1 VSQGHSQNVGLLA
14 VNRGFSRFAHVTGYA
29 CLLGAVFEL
38 IGYQAAAP
46 SALIWPAIFPVI
58 ATLLLLVLLDRWRTT
73 LYSVLFLVLGGISQ
87 FLVAFTL
94 LSAFPAIG
102 VDPTLVLSLVA
113 VSLVLVGG
121 SGFVPTTAIVW
132 GTIGFVIAQAA
143 TIAANV
149 LTGSPFRIDAI
160 SVVVE
165 VGLVLVELTDA
176 LTRSRRLAAR
186 PELDRAALDEEL
198 YTVRYRSEVRAA
210 ALMHDTVLGHLT
222 AVAAGADGP
231 LPKRLR
237 TEITRDL
244 GVLGSEDWL
253 AEPAALAD
261 DGGRSDWRSSAL
273 MSAVNEAREL
283 SLTVDVTGDPG
294 AIGRLST
301 DRDGAVGL
309 AVKQCLVNVL
319 RHAQVARAE
328 VVIIGSDTDVSI
340 MVIDAGRGFSEDL
353 VASDRLG
360 LRQSVRRRIE
370 SVGGEVRL
378 WSTPGRGTSILIRV
392 PSDVPSRGRD
402 SA

>member
-1 VSQGHSQNVGLLA
+1 MSQGHSQNVGLLA

-29 CLLGAVFEL
+29 CLTGTILEL
-38 IGYQAAAP
+38 LGYQSAAP
-46 SALIWPAIFPVI
+46 SAVIWPLIFPVI
-58 ATLLLLVLLDRWRTT
+58 ATLFVLALLDRWRTT

-94 LSAFPAIG
+94 LSVFPSIG
-102 VDPTLVLSLVA
+102 VNPTLILSLVA
-113 VSLVLVGG
+113 VSLVLVAGP
-121 SGFVPTTAIVW
+121 GFVPMTAILW
-132 GTIGFVIAQAA
+132 GTIGFAIAQVTTIVA
-143 TIAANV
+143 TV

-186 PELDRAALDEEL
+186 PELDRAVLDEEL

-222 AVAAGADGP
+222 AIASGSDGA
-231 LPKRLR
+231 LPPRLR

-244 GVLGSEDWL
+244 AVLGSDDWL
-253 AEPAALAD
+253 VEPAPQTD
-261 DGGRSDWRSSAL
+261 DGARSDWRNSAL

-294 AIGRLST
+294 AIGRLSGE
-301 DRDGAVGL
+301 RDAAVGL

-319 RHAQVARAE
+319 RHAQVGRAE
-328 VVIIGSDTDVSI
+328 VVIIGSDEDVSI

-360 LRQSVRRRIE
+360 LRQSVRRRVE
-370 SVGGEVRL
+370 NVGGEVQL

-392 PSDVPSRGRD
+392 PSNVPSRGRE
-402 SA
+402 SV

>member
-29 CLLGAVFEL
+29 CLSGTVLEL
-38 IGYQAAAP
+38 LGYQAAAP
-46 SALIWPAIFPVI
+46 TALIWPVIVPVVASLI
-58 ATLLLLVLLDRWRTT
+58 VLVLLDRWRST
-73 LYSVLFLVLGGISQ
+73 LYSVLFLVLGAISQ
-87 FLVAFTL
+87 FLISLTL
-94 LSAFPAIG
+94 LAAFPAIG
-102 VDPTLVLSLVA
+102 ANPTLILSLVA

-132 GTIGFVIAQAA
+132 GTIGFVLAQAA
-143 TIAANV
+143 TIAAVV
-149 LTGSPFRIDAI
+149 LTGSPFHLDAI
-160 SVVVE
+160 SIVVE
-165 VGLVLVELTDA
+165 VGLTLVEMTDA
-176 LTRSRRLAAR
+176 LTRSRRLVAR
-186 PELDRAALDEEL
+186 PELDRAVLDEEL

-222 AVAAGADGP
+222 AIASGANGA
-231 LPKRLR
+231 LPARLR

-244 GVLGSEDWL
+244 ELLGSDDWL
-253 AEPAALAD
+253 AEPEASPD
-261 DGGRSDWRSSAL
+261 STSKSDWRSSAL
-273 MSAVNEAREL
+273 MSAVNEVREL

-294 AIGRLST
+294 AIGRLSS
-301 DRDGAVGL
+301 DRGAAVGL

-328 VVIIGSDTDVSI
+328 VVIIGSDSDVSI

-370 SVGGEVRL
+370 GVGGEVRL

-392 PSDVPSRGRD
+392 PSDGSSQARE
-402 SA
+402 SE